1 MRKKSIV
8 NGLWVG
14 LALVVA
20 CFYPFYHLFPA
31 RYVADWKGLNLP
43 PPVHAVLLIMGPIL
57 GLALLFW
64 RGRTVGLGGITAGAL
79 TGLVAALIVYA
90 ALIGPAV
97 VLRGSAPLFIYALEP
112 GLRGADTFTRDVAD
126 SLLDIMR
133 WSYLSVVIV
142 LLGGVIIG
150 VALGSVRAQPKAPLE
165 GKGQSSVTP
174 RLSPSNLWR
183 GGEVRWGAVLGLVA
197 GVFSFGSA
205 FILSRRL
212 VSLITGAGPWG
223 YILFFLVCG
232 LAGALGGVRVRS
244 VRDRARTL
252 PLPSKVED
260 LWAAVES
267 GAHPPSHRMEGAFW
281 GALVGLAFSSWL
293 AVIRPSMR
301 LAVLAELP
309 LLSLPSGM
317 VPWLPLTLL
326 GAMGGWVLAA
336 RLRPEPTL
344 PDPDENDLRVGVK
357 VGILLGVMA
366 SLGLFTPV
374 YVLIGKIIAMI
385 QGQDNFLLTMSY
397 SLGLLSAPLAFLFPL
412 VLIGGGAL
420 AAYQVSS
427 PPSRLR
433 SRLRAGAVA
442 GATGGAVFYVM
453 FIAAAL
459 NVVLGD
465 AALAGYGLADT
476 DYISV
481 HGLTFLH
488 RLVSYLF
495 EAHIDVLAVTVSLSA
510 ALAGGEALLYCLALR
525 FRSPLWQPVDEG
537 YHLFQSI
544 KKNPADSLP
553 LLYGLLEQPE
563 QAVEVLPYLALYAQ
577 ADGRPQVARLA
588 VGYWGLLSGNLTPGL
603 ALITEALKPPLDESW
618 CWTAE
623 VSHLYRTL
631 EEAARANSMARIT
644 ALRPAFV
651 GHFSAPLALEYPL
664 RIMSAVVDD
673 LRKYQHVSG
682 VLDKVAYLVTALE
695 HLRNSAQDK
704 LRPPERVIFAS
715 VVKNWITVIN
725 NALREVQGQAQP
737 EVTLKTRHLPAAG
750 AVDLVIRIHNAGQG
764 PAERLR
770 LTLIPNSAY
779 RGTLEEQEIPLLSA
793 GEAVEQTWPL
803 EPLTKEG
810 FRVEFAL
817 RYDDR
822 TGQDHQVSF
831 ADQVLP
837 LHVVAEFV
845 PMPNPYSPGAPL
857 RPDSAVFFG
866 REDVFA
872 FVESYLAGADQQKIL
887 ILIGERRTGKTS
899 ILRRLPQR
907 LRADYVPVYIDG
919 QSLGIDAG
927 LAHFFRDLAW
937 EIGDGLDGAISPP
950 ALGDFQTAPKETF
963 ERRFL
968 PGVYEVLAGR
978 RLLLLFDEFE
988 ELEIRVQQGKLP
1000 PVIFPYLRH
1009 LMQHGERLA
1018 FIFAGTHRL
1027 EEMTTDYWS
1036 VLFNIALYHRLSAL
1050 DDTAA
1055 RALIVEPVRPYHMIY
1070 DDLALDKMLR
1080 VTAGHPYF
1088 LQLLCYTL
1096 VNYRDQARKN
1106 YITLA
1111 DVNQVLEEVVELGKA
1126 HFTYVWGQASSLER
1140 TVLVALAQQP
1150 EGWATHSDV
1159 ARLLAD
1165 HGLTLAPPTVLGLL
1179 ERLAQRDL
1187 VTEQVGER
1195 ARFRLKMALTGL
1207 WMRRFK
1213 SLNEVVE
1220 QII

>member
-14 LALVVA
+14 LSLVIA
-20 CFYPFYHLFPA
+20 CFYPFYHFFPA
-31 RYVADWKGLNLP
+31 RYVASWRGLGLP
-43 PPVHAVLLIMGPIL
+43 QPLHVALLILGPAL
-57 GLALLFW
+57 GLALLVW
-64 RGRTVGLGGITAGAL
+64 QGRTVGLGGITAGAL

-112 GLRGADTFTRDVAD
+112 HLRDAETFTRDVAA

-142 LLGGVIIG
+142 LLVGTIIG
-150 VALGSVRAQPKAPLE
+150 VVLGSLRPQPEAPAEGKDQEPVAPRPSPADLWRSGGWGAALGLLA
-165 GKGQSSVTP
+165 
-174 RLSPSNLWR
+174 
-183 GGEVRWGAVLGLVA
+183 GG
-197 GVFSFGSA
+197 FSFGSA
-205 FILSRRL
+205 FVLSRRL

-223 YILFFLVCG
+223 YVLFFLVCG

-244 VRDRARTL
+244 IRERVRPL

-260 LWAAVES
+260 LWAVVVA
-267 GAHPPSHRMEGAFW
+267 GAHSPPNRMEGAFW
-281 GALVGLAFSSWL
+281 GALVGLALSAGL
-293 AVIRPSMR
+293 AVIRPSLR
-301 LAVLAELP
+301 LAVLAEFP

-326 GAMGGWVLAA
+326 GAVGGWMLAA

-344 PDPDENDLRVGVK
+344 PDPSEGDLRAGVM
-357 VGILLGVMA
+357 VGILLGIMA

-374 YVLIGKIIAMI
+374 YALVGKIIAGI
-385 QGQDNFLLTMSY
+385 QGQENFLLTMSY

-412 VLIGGGAL
+412 VLFGGGAL
-420 AAYQVSS
+420 AAYQVSR

-465 AALAGYGLADT
+465 AALARYGLTEADYLSPYGLA
-476 DYISV
+476 
-481 HGLTFLH
+481 FLH

-495 EAHIDVLAVTVSLSA
+495 EAHLDVLAVTVSLSA
-510 ALAGGEALLYCLALR
+510 ILAGVEALLYCLVLR
-525 FRSPLWQPVDEG
+525 FRRPLWQPVDHG
-537 YHLFQSI
+537 YHLFQSL
-544 KKNPADSLP
+544 KKNPTEALP
-553 LLYGLLEQPE
+553 LLYDLLDQPE
-563 QAVEVLPYLALYAQ
+563 QAVEVLPHLALYAQ
-577 ADGRPQVARLA
+577 ADGHPQVARLA
-588 VGYWGLLSGNLTPGL
+588 VGYRELLRGADTLRPGL
-603 ALITEALKPPLDESW
+603 TFITEALKPPLDESW
-618 CWTAE
+618 RWGAE

-631 EEAARANSMARIT
+631 EEAARANSIARIT

-651 GHFSAPLALEYPL
+651 GQFSAPLALEYPL
-664 RIMSAVVDD
+664 QIMSAVVDD

-695 HLRNSAQDK
+695 HLRNSAEDK
-704 LRPPERVIFAS
+704 LRLPERVVFAS
-715 VVKNWITVIN
+715 LVKNWTTLIN

-737 EVTLKTRHLPAAG
+737 EVTLKTRHLPTTG
-750 AVDLVIRIHNAGQG
+750 PVDLVIRVQNIGQG

-770 LTLIPNSAY
+770 VALIPHPTY
-779 RGTLEEQEIPLLSA
+779 RAMLEEQEIPLLSA
-793 GEAVEQTWPL
+793 GEMVEQTWPL
-803 EPLTKEG
+803 EPLTADG

-822 TGQDHQVSF
+822 TGQDHWAAF

-837 LHVVAEFV
+837 LHVAEEFSL
-845 PMPNPYSPGAPL
+845 MPNPYSPGAPL
-857 RPDSAVFFG
+857 RPDSTLFFG

-872 FVESYLAGADQQKIL
+872 FIEGYLAGAAQQKIL

-899 ILRRLPQR
+899 ILKRLPQR
-907 LRADYVPVYIDG
+907 LSADYVSVYVDG

-927 LAHFFRDLAW
+927 LPHFFRDLAW
-937 EIGDGLDGAISPP
+937 EIGDALNGAASLPP
-950 ALGDFQTAPKETF
+950 LEDFQAGPKETF

-968 PGVYEVLAGR
+968 PGVYRVLAGR
-978 RLLLLFDEFE
+978 QLLLLFDEFE
-988 ELEIRVQQGKLP
+988 ELEIRVHQGKLP
-1000 PVIFPYLRH
+1000 PLIFPYLRH
-1009 LMQHGERLA
+1009 LMQHKERLA

-1036 VLFNIALYHRLSAL
+1036 VLFNIAFYHRIGAL

-1055 RALIVEPVRPYHMIY
+1055 RALIAEPVRPYHVVY
-1070 DDLALDKMLR
+1070 DDLALDKILR

-1088 LQLLCYTL
+1088 LQLLCFAL
-1096 VNYRDQARKN
+1096 VNYRNQARKN
-1106 YITLA
+1106 YITLP
-1111 DVNQVLEEVVELGKA
+1111 DVNHVLEEVVQLGQA
-1126 HFTYVWGQASSLER
+1126 HFSYTWDQAAPLER
-1140 TVLVALAQQP
+1140 AILIALAHQP
-1150 EGWATHSDV
+1150 EGWATHSDL

-1165 HGLTLAPPTVLGLL
+1165 QGPTPDLPTVLETLEGLT
-1179 ERLAQRDL
+1179 QREL
-1187 VTEQVGER
+1187 LTEQGGR
-1195 ARFRLKMALTGL
+1195 YRLKMPLIGL
-1207 WMRRFK
+1207 WLRRFK
-1213 SLNEVVE
+1213 TQSP
-1220 QII
+1220 